1 MYIQNDILP
10 SASVSDF
17 GIAQPDGETLTIEDG
32 VLSVYSI
39 PYEAILDDN
48 T

>member
-1 MYIQNDILP
+1 MLIENNSLP
-10 SASVSDF
+10 SASDLIF

-32 VLSVYSI
+32 ILSVYSI